1 MIRSQDLWDAGN
13 WSVSAGWDIPADA
26 VSGVYLAKLV
36 LDDTK
41 ESNQIPFIVR
51 ADEARADGT
60 KSDIVF
66 QTSDT
71 TWQAYNGWGGNNGQ
85 VGADFYGGGVSHP
98 PVADPGLGSQSRTY
112 AVSYNR
118 PIITRTGAS
127 PASGAQDYLFGA
139 EYAGISFLEKNGY
152 DVSYTAGV
160 DTDRLG
166 VANLVGHKTYL
177 SVGHDEYWSGNQRA
191 NVEAARDQGVNL
203 AFLSGNEVY
212 WKTRYDASTASTDGS
227 PTAYRTLVSYKETWA
242 NRDPNAPP
250 GAYANIDPSNQ
261 WTGTWRDAR
270 FTTSKDANGNLIAIG
285 GGNPE
290 NALTGQLFSADGNG
304 QVGAAI
310 NVPAQDA
317 QLRFWRNTPV
327 AANGG
332 GTDIAPGI
340 LGYEFDSS
348 PNDAFTPP
356 DLIKLSDTT
365 VQWNTVLVDQGNS
378 TPPGQVT
385 HNLSLYRASS
395 GALVFGAGTVFWT
408 WGLSNEHDSSPYS
421 AAIANPTI
429 QQATINLLAD
439 MGVQPGAADAVL
451 ASQGLVR
458 TTQSTDNTAPTSTLT
473 IAGGITGVDAG
484 QPVTITG
491 TASDVG
497 GQVAA
502 VEVSTDGGATWQV
515 AAGTTNWTYTWL
527 ATGVGKHSI
536 LSRAIDDSL
545 NTLTAASITPTV
557 LTVNAPPRPRRSTC
571 SRRRTG

>member
-1 MIRSQDLWDAGN
+1 MSNHGSKVSFKVNVDAGPGQNVLYHVEIYRLGYYGGDGATLVTTINNLTGAAQPNPVIDPVTGLVDAGN
-13 WSVSAGWDIPADA
+13 WSVSTGWDIPAGA

-36 LDDTK
+36 RDDTK
-41 ESNQIPFIVR
+41 ESNQIPFVVR

-139 EYAGISFLEKNGY
+139 EYAGIYWLEKNGY

-166 VANLVGHKTYL
+166 VANLLGHKTYL

-212 WKTRYDASTASTDGS
+212 WRTRYDASTASTDGS

-310 NVPAQDA
+310 NVPAQEA
-317 QLRFWRNTPV
+317 KLRFWRNTPV

-378 TPPGQVT
+378 TPPGTVT
-385 HNLSLYRASS
+385 HNLSLYRAPS

-408 WGLSNEHDSSPYS
+408 WGPQRPARQLAVQRRHREPHHPAGHRQPARRHGR
-421 AAIANPTI
+421 AARRRRCGPGIAGARPHNAVNGTRPPR
-429 QQATINLLAD
+429 LRRSRL
-439 MGVQPGAADAVL
+439 PGA
-451 ASQGLVR
+451 
-458 TTQSTDNTAPTSTLT
+458 
-473 IAGGITGVDAG
+473 
-484 QPVTITG
+484 
-491 TASDVG
+491 
-497 GQVAA
+497 
-502 VEVSTDGGATWQV
+502 
-515 AAGTTNWTYTWL
+515 
-527 ATGVGKHSI
+527 
-536 LSRAIDDSL
+536 SRA
-545 NTLTAASITPTV
+545 LTPGSP
-557 LTVNAPPRPRRSTC
+557 
-571 SRRRTG
+571 